1 MMLADNQESVTANWR
16 FTMRLSPP
24 TTVTWVVALALGV
37 LGLLAQ
43 QGIFRIPGVDVN
55 PFWMVSIGWVL
66 LLVATLVKGL

>member
-1 MMLADNQESVTANWR
+1 
-16 FTMRLSPP
+16 MRLSPP
-24 TTVTWVVALALGV
+24 KTVTWVVALALGV

-43 QGIFRIPGVDVN
+43 QGIFRITGLDVN